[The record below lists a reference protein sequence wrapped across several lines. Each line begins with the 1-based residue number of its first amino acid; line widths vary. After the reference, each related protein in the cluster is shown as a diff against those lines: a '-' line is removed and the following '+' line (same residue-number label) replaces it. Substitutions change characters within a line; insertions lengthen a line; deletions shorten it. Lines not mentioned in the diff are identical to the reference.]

1 MTGGRILRLK
11 KLFKINEDFM
21 LTYGDGLT
29 NQNINKLIKLHFRSK
44 KIATVTAVRP
54 PIRFGEISL
63 QGNKVKNFREK
74 IQSNK
79 GWINGGYFVLNYKIF
94 NFIKN
99 DSIMFER
106 DPMQKLVKKK
116 QLIAYKHKDFWHC
129 IDTIRDK
136 NILEEMYKKNK
147 APWL

>member
-1 MTGGRILRLK
+1 
-11 KLFKINEDFM
+11 M

>member
-1 MTGGRILRLK
+1 M
-11 KLFKINEDFM
+11 D
-21 LTYGDGLT
+21 
-29 NQNINKLIKLHFRSK
+29 
-44 KIATVTAVRP
+44 
-54 PIRFGEISL
+54 
-63 QGNKVKNFREK
+63 
-74 IQSNK
+74 
-79 GWINGGYFVLNYKIF
+79 NGGYFVLNYKIF